1 MPLKKGSS
9 RETISANI
17 AEMVDEYKEAG
28 HIGTSH
34 PADKQK
40 AVKQATAIAL
50 TKAGRSRKQ
59 TGTKKP
65 AAKKSASQ
73 S

>member
-9 RETISANI
+9 RETVSANI
-17 AEMVDEYKEAG
+17 AEMVDEYKHEG

-34 PADKQK
+34 PANKEK

-59 TGTKKP
+59 VGDKKAP
-65 AAKKSASQ
+65 AKKKAKG
-73 S
+73 

>member
-1 MPLKKGSS
+1 MPLAKGRS
-9 RETISANI
+9 RKTISANI

-34 PADKQK
+34 PENEKK
-40 AVKQATAIAL
+40 AVKQAVAIAL

-59 TGTKKP
+59 TGKKP
-65 AAKKSASQ
+65 
-73 S
+73 

>member
-1 MPLKKGSS
+1 MPLEKGSS
-9 RETISANI
+9 RDTIGANI
-17 AEMVDEYKEAG
+17 AGMVDEYKLEG

-34 PADKQK
+34 PASKQK

-59 TGTKKP
+59 TTPQKKR
-65 AAKKSASQ
+65 ARA
-73 S
+73 